1 MFNQQTLHFLLYL
14 LTLIWYFT
22 TSIPIEA
29 HSILDKPYFWDC
41 LGVFLHQKLLICEN
55 GKNVLFFGH
64 CIETDYN
71 FK

>member
-41 LGVFLHQKLLICEN
+41 LGVFLHQK
-55 GKNVLFFGH
+55 
-64 CIETDYN
+64 
-71 FK
+71 